1 MSPGPEGVTQ
11 QKLFVVTGGSRGIGA
26 ATARLAARRGW
37 PVVITYRQ
45 QADEAAAMVRA
56 IESAGGRA
64 HAVRFDVASEEEVVA
79 GFRQIDGLGVI
90 GVVVNNAGVT
100 GGRARVE
107 DVTAQM
113 IEQACRVNIV
123 GAFIVA
129 REAVRRMSTR
139 HGGAGG
145 VIVNVSSGAAVHGA
159 PGTWVHYS
167 ATKGAMDTM
176 TVGLAKEVSQEG
188 IRVNAVRPGVI
199 HTDIHEGRSAEDM
212 ANLQAAIP
220 VGRYGT
226 ADEVAE
232 AIVWLASPAASYVTA
247 ALLDVRG
254 GY

>member
-1 MSPGPEGVTQ
+1 MTQ
-11 QKLFVVTGGSRGIGA
+11 EKLFVITGGSRGIGA
-26 ATARLAARRGW
+26 ATAMLAARHGW
-37 PVVITYRQ
+37 PVVITFRQ
-45 QADEAAAMVRA
+45 QADDARAVVRA
-56 IESAGGRA
+56 IEVAGGRA
-64 HAVRFDVASEEEVVA
+64 HAVRFDVASEEEVVE
-79 GFRQIDGLGVI
+79 GFKQIDELGRI
-90 GVVVNNAGVT
+90 GVVVNNAGIT

-107 DVTAQM
+107 SVTAHM
-113 IEQACRVNIV
+113 IEQACQVNIV
-123 GAFIVA
+123 GSFLVA

-159 PGTWVHYS
+159 PNTWVHYS

-176 TVGLAKEVSQEG
+176 TVGLAKEVSKEG

-199 HTDIHEGRSAEDM
+199 HTDIHEGRSEEDM
-212 ANLQAAIP
+212 ATLRAAIP
-220 VGRYGT
+220 MGRYGT

-232 AIVWLASPAASYVTA
+232 AIVWLASSSASYVTG